1 MVVADFQTLN
11 LFAPL
16 HGYGG
21 LLLTG
26 LWRTLF
32 IATFSYGLGLMLGLC
47 LALGA
52 MAGGRGLRI
61 GIAGYTTV
69 LRGLPELILI
79 LLLYYAFSDALTWV
93 LASMGFGN
101 APLDG
106 TQAAIIVLALV
117 TSAYACEVFRA
128 GINAVPRGQIE
139 AGYSLGMSRI
149 TCFWRITFRSLLPN
163 ALPGLSNIWLMVV
176 KGTSLVSIVGV
187 TELALAAEQGASAT
201 KAYFAIYL
209 AALLLYLCV
218 ALLTLRLFRF
228 LEQRLRRGQVAA

>member
-1 MVVADFQTLN
+1 MVVAEFQALD

-21 LLLTG
+21 LLLSG
-26 LWRTLF
+26 LWRTLL
-32 IATFSYGLGLMLGLC
+32 IAVLSYGWGLMLGLG
-47 LALGA
+47 LALTA
-52 MAGGRGLRI
+52 VAGGRGLRI
-61 GIAGYTTV
+61 AVAAYTTV

-79 LLLYYAFSDALTWV
+79 LLLYYAFSDALTWA
-93 LASMGFGN
+93 LTSMSFGN
-101 APLDG
+101 ALNG

-139 AGYSLGMSRI
+139 AGYSLGMSRM
-149 TCFWRITFRSLLPN
+149 TCFWRITFAAMLPN

-187 TELALAAEQGASAT
+187 TELALAAEQSASAT
-201 KAYFAIYL
+201 KAYFAIYF
-209 AALLLYLCV
+209 AALLLYLGV
-218 ALLTLRLFRF
+218 ALFTLRLFGA
-228 LEQRLRRGQVAA
+228 LEQRLRRGQVRT

>member
-1 MVVADFQTLN
+1 MVFADLQAQN

-21 LLLTG
+21 LLLSG

-32 IATFSYGLGLMLGLC
+32 IALLSYGLGLMLGLG

-52 MAGGRGLRI
+52 VAGGRGLKLAI
-61 GIAGYTTV
+61 STYNAV

-79 LLLYYAFSDALTWV
+79 LLLYYTFSDALTWV
-93 LASMGFGN
+93 LARMGFGN
-101 APLDG
+101 ALDG

-139 AGYSLGMSRI
+139 AGYSLGMGRI
-149 TCFWRITFRSLLPN
+149 TCFWRITFPAMLPN

-187 TELALAAEQGASAT
+187 TELALAAEQSASAT
-201 KAYFAIYL
+201 KAYFAIYF
-209 AALLLYLCV
+209 AALLLYLSV
-218 ALLTLRLFRF
+218 TLLTLRLFRF